1 MDPGGCK
8 AVSSADVL
16 SGYFRRRGYKV
27 MTAFLKVAGRWGGI
41 ITLILLIV
49 TLLRQ
54 LISLVTFL
62 LVAIKVAIVVAFIG
76 LMLLIVLSILR
87 GRQSRRREAEDI

>member
-1 MDPGGCK
+1 
-8 AVSSADVL
+8 
-16 SGYFRRRGYKV
+16 

-54 LISLVTFL
+54 LISLVSFL
-62 LVAIKVAIVVAFIG
+62 LVAIKIAIVVAFVGI
-76 LMLLIVLSILR
+76 MLLIVLSILR
-87 GRQSRRREAEDI
+87 GRQSRKREAEDI

>member
-1 MDPGGCK
+1 M
-8 AVSSADVL
+8 VSSADVA
-16 SGYFRRRGYKV
+16 SEHFRLRGYKV
-27 MTAFLKVAGRWGGI
+27 MTAFLKIAGRWGGI

-54 LISLVTFL
+54 LISLVSFL